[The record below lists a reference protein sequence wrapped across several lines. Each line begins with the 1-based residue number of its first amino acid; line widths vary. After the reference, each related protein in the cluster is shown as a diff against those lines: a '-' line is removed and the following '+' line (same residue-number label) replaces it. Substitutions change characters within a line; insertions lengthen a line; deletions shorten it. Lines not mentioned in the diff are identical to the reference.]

1 MSQNKPRTM
10 NFLLCPLFFFVQPTY
25 KLICSHSKIRLN
37 VVEFEAVGHHSP
49 REGASLVSERAEL
62 LTPDS
67 DLSECRVSIWARLEW
82 LPGAARLP
90 AYWDLMNLFRAYTE
104 WKDSQGCFLSC
115 YRRTKQ
121 NGKNILKQ
129 RNKSIEKTHFLFLQI
144 ILKKLFKTWIKPATQ
159 GKE

>member
-1 MSQNKPRTM
+1 M
-10 NFLLCPLFFFVQPTY
+10 NVDDNNLTWGRINLEPWIFNYAHFSFVQSTY
-25 KLICSHSKIRLN
+25 KLDSLHSKIRVN
-37 VVEFEAVGHHSP
+37 VVEFEAVGYHSP

-115 YRRTKQ
+115 YRRT
-121 NGKNILKQ
+121 I
-129 RNKSIEKTHFLFLQI
+129 KTVRLS
-144 ILKKLFKTWIKPATQ
+144 
-159 GKE
+159 